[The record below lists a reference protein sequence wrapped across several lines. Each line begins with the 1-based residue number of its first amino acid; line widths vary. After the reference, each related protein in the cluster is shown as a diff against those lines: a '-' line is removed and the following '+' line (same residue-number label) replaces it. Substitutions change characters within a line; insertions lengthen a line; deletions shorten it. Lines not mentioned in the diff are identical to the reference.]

1 MISYPEKR
9 KLYDQFG
16 GEWSAWQ
23 RAGGNNANDFWNQW
37 AGSDRGGR
45 QHPRGGYSQVNMEDF
60 LGGEGFSDFFQQL
73 FGGGMPGGGG
83 DPFGGGRRTTRRPTQ
98 ARKGQDH
105 EQPVEITLE
114 EAYQGTSRGFTLGNQ
129 RGTLDIPAGVADG
142 TRVCYRGKGA
152 PSMRGGLPGDLYL
165 KVAIQPHPHFT
176 CKGKNLETHIAV
188 DLYTAILGGEVTV
201 PLLTGGEG
209 RLRIAPETPNGKKL
223 RWRGKGMPIRGQEA
237 TYGDLDVVV
246 DVVLPVALS
255 DEERALFQQLKT
267 LREKK

>member
-1 MISYPEKR
+1 MSFPE
-9 KLYDQFG
+9 G
-16 GEWSAWQ
+16 GSLIHNAGHGTINTGQ
-23 RAGGNNANDFWNQW
+23 RARRNTSVATSPNKISVILDG
-37 AGSDRGGR
+37 
-45 QHPRGGYSQVNMEDF
+45 PRVPN
-60 LGGEGFSDFFQQL
+60 
-73 FGGGMPGGGG
+73 
-83 DPFGGGRRTTRRPTQ
+83 TI
-98 ARKGQDH
+98 DH